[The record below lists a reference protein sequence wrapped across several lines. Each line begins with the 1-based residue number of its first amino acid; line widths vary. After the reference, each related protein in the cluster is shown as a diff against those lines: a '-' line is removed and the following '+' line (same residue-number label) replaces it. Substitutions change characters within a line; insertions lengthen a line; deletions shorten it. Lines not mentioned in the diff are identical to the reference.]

1 MMWRDVPEV
10 RRLFEEV
17 TPARTLLA
25 SDFDGTLA
33 PIMPRPEQVRALPEA
48 LGALERLTPTLGR
61 VVILSGRAT
70 SALRDF
76 LPMPALTLRGD
87 YGLGEA
93 TEEERAALDR
103 FASEALSLL
112 GHLPGTWLERKPG
125 SASVHFRDAPAVAE
139 TLDAQVG
146 DLAGRQ
152 GLRARRGRLVVEVMP
167 ERASKA
173 TALQEEI
180 GNLMPDAVLYAGDD
194 TGDQPCFDLVS
205 GLDTVHVAVGV
216 RSAETDPEVF
226 ASCDVVVDGPAAWAA
241 CLSELADWSEAPDR
255 AGRGAAG

>member
-1 MMWRDVPEV
+1 MMWRDVAEV

-76 LPMPALTLRGD
+76 LPIPGLALRGD

-93 TEEERAALDR
+93 TAQERGALDR
-103 FASEALSLL
+103 FASDVLPVL
-112 GHLPGTWLERKPG
+112 GYLPGTWLERKPG
-125 SASVHFRDAPAVAE
+125 SASVHYRDAPAAAE
-139 TLDAQVG
+139 TLNARVG

-152 GLRARRGRLVVEVMP
+152 GLLARRGRLVVEVMP
-167 ERASKA
+167 ERANKA
-173 TALQEEI
+173 TALREEI
-180 GNLMPDAVLYAGDD
+180 GNVGPDAVLYAGDD
-194 TGDQPCFDLVS
+194 TGDQPCFDLVRR
-205 GLDTVHVAVGV
+205 LDSVHVAVGV
-216 RSAETDPEVF
+216 RSAETDPAVF
-226 ASCDVVVDGPAAWAA
+226 ASCDVVVDGPAGWAQ

>member
-1 MMWRDVPEV
+1 MMWRDVTEV

-17 TPARTLLA
+17 TPARTLLV

-76 LPMPALTLRGD
+76 LPVPGVTLRGD

-93 TEEERAALDR
+93 TADERAALDR
-103 FASEALSLL
+103 FASEMLAVL

-125 SASVHFRDAPAVAE
+125 SASVHFRDAPAAAE
-139 TLDAQVG
+139 TLEDRVG
-146 DLAGRQ
+146 DVAGSQ
-152 GLRARRGRLVVEVMP
+152 GLQARLGRLVVEVMP
-167 ERASKA
+167 ERANKA

-180 GNLMPDAVLYAGDD
+180 GKLAPEAVLYAGDD
-194 TGDQPCFDLVS
+194 TGDQPCFELVR
-205 GLDTVHVAVGV
+205 GLEAVHVAVGV
-216 RSAETDPEVF
+216 RSAETDPDVF
-226 ASCDVVVDGPAAWAA
+226 AFCDVVVDGPAGWAR

-255 AGRGAAG
+255 AGRGAGG